1 MKFLSA
7 YKLLESTGEYEIIAP
22 TEKKVD
28 EAVANGNAELVA
40 TVKISHTRT
49 ETADM
54 RTKAGR
60 RVYHMNARAFG
71 IRESAEK
78 HGRSVNEEAET
89 ELMGSRTVGMNHKPD
104 KFNHSWTWIDVG
116 AIQNELKDKGISVT
130 EQHGQALVTKDWDEE
145 PVPGTPGVDG
155 PYGEGSSSVVYFWI
169 TTERTWM
176 IKFSGTPDAFESI
189 ELDEDVVTDLIK
201 KHIPGLLDE
210 PESSSYVVDVNV
222 KRNY

>member
-40 TVKISHTRT
+40 TVKISHTKT
-49 ETADM
+49 NTADL

-60 RVYHMNARAFG
+60 RIYHMNARAFG
-71 IRESAEK
+71 IQESVQK
-78 HGRSVNEEAET
+78 HGRSVNEES

-104 KFNHSWTWIDVG
+104 QLNRSWTWIDVG
-116 AIQNELKDKGISVT
+116 AIQNELKDKGITVT

-145 PVPGTPGVDG
+145 PVPGTPGVPG
-155 PYGEGSSSVVYFWI
+155 PYGEGSSAVVSFWV

-176 IKFSGTPDAFESI
+176 IKFSGTPEAFEAI

-201 KHIPGLLDE
+201 ENIPGLQDE
-210 PESSSYVVDVNV
+210 PESDFYVVDVNV